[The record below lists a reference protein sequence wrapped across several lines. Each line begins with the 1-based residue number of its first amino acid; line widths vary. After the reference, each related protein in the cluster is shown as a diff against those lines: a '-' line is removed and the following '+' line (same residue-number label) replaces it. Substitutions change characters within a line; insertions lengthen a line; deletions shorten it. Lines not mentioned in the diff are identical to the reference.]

1 MSLSPLPS
9 LHCLSSST
17 HQNSL
22 LTISKFKPKSIIPNG
37 ATLLCKLNSN
47 KPQFD
52 EGEHQFVTRRRT
64 ALFGLSV
71 LIAGS
76 SATLSS
82 PGLMASSSALTEP
95 GPWPR
100 PLDSVIRVLVPRPP
114 RPQNRGDAEEDV
126 EILVV
131 DGVEVRNNKA
141 VKFDV
146 YIDKPHGDGIKSTNS
161 SHLGVLAGSL
171 VDLARLKDGRKLR
184 LNLCL
189 DWVLEEIEAV
199 ESPVLL
205 VSLVPRMGSDITIGG
220 VDIEYIAA

>member
-9 LHCLSSST
+9 LHCFSSSN

-22 LTISKFKPKSIIPNG
+22 LTISKSKPKPIIPNR
-37 ATLLCKLNSN
+37 ATLTCKSNSN
-47 KPQFD
+47 KTQFD
-52 EGEHQFVTRRRT
+52 QGEHQFTTRRRT

-76 SATLSS
+76 SATLLS
-82 PGLMASSSALTEP
+82 PALMASASALPES

-114 RPQNRGDAEEDV
+114 RPQNRGDAEKDV

-131 DGVEVRNNKA
+131 NGVEVKNNRA

-146 YIDKPHGDGIKSTNS
+146 YIDKPYGDGIKSTNS
-161 SHLGVLAGSL
+161 SELGVLAGSL
-171 VDLARLKDGRKLR
+171 VDLARLKGGRKLR

-189 DWVLEEIEAV
+189 DWVLEEIGAV

-220 VDIEYIAA
+220 VDIEYIAG